1 MESRVKYETI
11 TVGELRRQLDGLD
24 DDHKLSFAGSLT
36 FYRLKR
42 WADDEHVI
50 EFNEPQGDM
59 TKEFK
64 RANPDVKVFFLH
76 SEVD

>member
-11 TVGELRRQLDGLD
+11 TVGELRRQLEGLD
-24 DDHKLSFAGSLT
+24 DDHKLSFAGALT

-50 EFNEPQGDM
+50 EFSEPQG
-59 TKEFK
+59 T
-64 RANPDVKVFFLH
+64 
-76 SEVD
+76 